1 MKKIVS
7 AVLCAATLLTLGGCK
22 KDPVSNPTV
31 ATHPS
36 SLTPSIEDEQKIP
49 TSIVTAIQKTTEQT
63 SFRMSLSIRAGSD
76 EKLVTLKV
84 NDYGSEKLSACGTIS
99 KGEKIDSFSVNQKE
113 YLLLDSDSTLTTG
126 HLTETYDPCT
136 ALFYCD
142 KLFSLLSSNVPA
154 QSKIDIQSTSEVT
167 IHMPT
172 ASFSNIWE
180 IFDCSSASIRISTS
194 PDGYCSEVCLTIKRS
209 DSTEEYRF
217 KFEDF
222 AVAQEITAIH
232 EATITE
238 AKWKQAFTA
247 SAFENVTIT
256 RYYDDRSKD
265 NPHTT
270 MIASSI
276 SAKTLRKELLNPDN
290 TLTQLDGMSYYYQF
304 GSQFYEMEYG
314 TSTAQDGTKTS
325 HYKLEPTDKYK
336 GETAGS
342 FAAHLNDT
350 FGLTE
355 QFSRFIYDETSQ
367 SYQSESSG
375 DTWNYQYSLRFN
387 HGRLISIVQ
396 TLSDKNSGEIHTVY
410 SYYFNNYG
418 TTVIEIPTAS

>member
-1 MKKIVS
+1 
-7 AVLCAATLLTLGGCK
+7 
-22 KDPVSNPTV
+22 
-31 ATHPS
+31 
-36 SLTPSIEDEQKIP
+36 
-49 TSIVTAIQKTTEQT
+49 
-63 SFRMSLSIRAGSD
+63 
-76 EKLVTLKV
+76 
-84 NDYGSEKLSACGTIS
+84 
-99 KGEKIDSFSVNQKE
+99 
-113 YLLLDSDSTLTTG
+113 
-126 HLTETYDPCT
+126 
-136 ALFYCD
+136 
-142 KLFSLLSSNVPA
+142 
-154 QSKIDIQSTSEVT
+154 
-167 IHMPT
+167 
-172 ASFSNIWE
+172 
-180 IFDCSSASIRISTS
+180 
-194 PDGYCSEVCLTIKRS
+194 
-209 DSTEEYRF
+209 
-217 KFEDF
+217 
-222 AVAQEITAIH
+222 
-232 EATITE
+232 
-238 AKWKQAFTA
+238 
-247 SAFENVTIT
+247 
-256 RYYDDRSKD
+256 
-265 NPHTT
+265 